1 MNSKRVLLLVV
12 VAILAAH
19 WAPSAKLLAAVV
31 ETLLIEN
38 HHHTHH
44 CTEACCHGL
53 HSGDG
58 STGTAVSSF
67 VTTGTKWP
75 QNVSGAPVTISY
87 SYNNFLDGGLLDPS
101 GSPLSPNFLRSSVE
115 EALGLWASV
124 SPLHFVEVSDE
135 GGPVVMGNYPSGQ
148 YGQIRFHHRYING
161 PDSPAC
167 FESGANPGTCGA
179 KAKAQ
184 AYFPGGG
191 NQAGDVY
198 YDHGDRW
205 RAVGTLTEP
214 DVLGATV
221 HELGHS
227 LGLHHTSIPSANMYW
242 IFQRSS
248 GLGTASLHPDDIAGI
263 QAIYG
268 AGVGS
273 VTPLIVV
280 PESSTGL
287 LLLVAAS
294 LLSGLRLKRV
304 TAVLQPC
311 PYLS

>member
-1 MNSKRVLLLVV
+1 MVPDGVRLS
-12 VAILAAH
+12 AI
-19 WAPSAKLLAAVV
+19 
-31 ETLLIEN
+31 
-38 HHHTHH
+38 
-44 CTEACCHGL
+44 
-53 HSGDG
+53 
-58 STGTAVSSF
+58 
-67 VTTGTKWP
+67 
-75 QNVSGAPVTISY
+75 
-87 SYNNFLDGGLLDPS
+87 
-101 GSPLSPNFLRSSVE
+101 FLRRSVV

-124 SPLHFVEVSDE
+124 APLLFVEVPDE
-135 GGPVVMGNYPSGQ
+135 GGPVVMGNYPNGQ

-161 PDSPAC
+161 PDHPAC
-167 FESGANPGTCGA
+167 SQPGANPGTCGA

-184 AYFPGGG
+184 AYFPGSG

-205 RAVGTLTEP
+205 REVGTLTQP

-263 QAIYG
+263 QSIYG
-268 AGVGS
+268 AGTGS

-280 PESSTGL
+280 PEPSTWL
-287 LLLVAAS
+287 MLVFGGS
-294 LLSGLRLKRV
+294 LLSGLRFKLV
-304 TAVLQPC
+304 PAVL
-311 PYLS
+311 